1 MIKNNLILFRLIKMN
16 TLTQLFFENSLLYQN
31 KTLFGFKKDGEWS
44 HISWNEASDLVQDL
58 SVGLH
63 EIGVR
68 KNDKI
73 SIIAENSYK
82 WCVVDLAIISLGA
95 ITVPGYTTSN
105 EDEIFYLLS
114 HSEASVVFL
123 NSKLLST
130 IENILPK
137 LDKIKHIV
145 CIDEVKS
152 TKLNKTINSFDYLI
166 DKGSKSLS
174 KSSFKEDTLYKVKED
189 DVVSIIY
196 TSGTSSKPK
205 GVMLTHKSIIS
216 NILGANELVK
226 ELEVKD
232 HKFLSIIPLSH
243 AYEHTAGF
251 FLPILIGAEI
261 FFNENRDQIVND
273 LLSVKPSLMTA
284 VPRLYEVLHKKIN
297 NQLSNQSKITQKL
310 FSKTIE
316 LGTKKFEKHELLFI
330 EKLQDFA
337 LDKLVRKK
345 IQKKFG
351 GNLKAFISGGAALN
365 EQVGLFFQSLGINI
379 LQGYGQTE
387 CSPLIS
393 CNPIHNIKINSVGP
407 VIKGIDIKLSK
418 QNEILVKG
426 NSLMK
431 GYWKDKKN
439 TNNTIIDG
447 WLHTGDLGSID
458 EDGYLYIS
466 GRINEMIVNSG
477 GENIAPV
484 PIENLLMSYDEIEQ
498 ALVCGHNRP
507 FLISVL
513 IPNETLLKANRSNV
527 NKMKTDFQNII
538 NNVNKQLSQNKKIR
552 KFILSDKLFSIENS
566 QLTPTLKM
574 KRRVIEAFY
583 KDEIESLYK
592 KSYF

>member
-1 MIKNNLILFRLIKMN
+1 MN
-16 TLTQLFFENSLLYQN
+16 TLTHLFFENSLLYQN

-44 HISWNEASDLVQDL
+44 HISWKEASDLVQDL
-58 SVGLH
+58 SLGLH

-152 TKLNKTINSFDYLI
+152 TKLNKTINSFDNLI
-166 DKGSKSLS
+166 DKGSKSLG

-251 FLPILIGAEI
+251 YLPILIGAEI

-393 CNPIHNIKINSVGP
+393 CNPINNIKMNSVGP

-513 IPNETLLKANRSNV
+513 IPSETLLKTNRSNV
-527 NKMKTDFQNII
+527 QKMKIDFQNII

-583 KDEIESLYK
+583 KDEIENLYK

>member
-1 MIKNNLILFRLIKMN
+1 MN
-16 TLTQLFFENSLLYQN
+16 TLTHLFFENSLLYQN

-58 SVGLH
+58 SLGLH

-152 TKLNKTINSFDYLI
+152 TKLNKTINSFDNLI
-166 DKGSKSLS
+166 DKGSKSLG

-365 EQVGLFFQSLGINI
+365 EQIGLFFQSLGINI

-393 CNPIHNIKINSVGP
+393 CNPINNIKINSVGP

-484 PIENLLMSYDEIEQ
+484 PIENLLMSYDEVEQ

-583 KDEIESLYK
+583 KDEIENLYK

>member
-1 MIKNNLILFRLIKMN
+1 MN

-31 KTLFGFKKDGEWS
+31 KTLFGFKKDGEWN
-44 HISWNEASDLVQDL
+44 HISWNQASDLVQDL
-58 SVGLH
+58 SIGLH

-152 TKLNKTINSFDYLI
+152 TKLNKTINSFDNLI
-166 DKGSKSLS
+166 DKGSKSLG

-583 KDEIESLYK
+583 KDEIENLYK